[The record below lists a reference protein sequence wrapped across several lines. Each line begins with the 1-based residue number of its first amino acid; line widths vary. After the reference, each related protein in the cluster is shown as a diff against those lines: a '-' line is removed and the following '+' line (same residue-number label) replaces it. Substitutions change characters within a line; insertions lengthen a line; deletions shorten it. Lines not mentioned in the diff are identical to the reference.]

1 MTARTCHNKPMH
13 WNPKTKECRPYKS
26 LDFKIIPREKT
37 WAPDKRIPFELHSKD
52 GNVQAN
58 FFWEP
63 DNVQLRGLYGDAN
76 AGGTIHIVYPMANY
90 RGGGLLKDVK
100 EEKILNSLV
109 KRLKEIN
116 KYG

>member
-1 MTARTCHNKPMH
+1 M
-13 WNPKTKECRPYKS
+13 
-26 LDFKIIPREKT
+26 
-37 WAPDKRIPFELHSKD
+37 WAPDERIPFMFESKD

-63 DNVQLRGLYGDAN
+63 DNVQLRGLYGDADG
-76 AGGTIHIVYPMANY
+76 GGTIGIAYPMANY

-109 KRLKEIN
+109 KRLKDIT